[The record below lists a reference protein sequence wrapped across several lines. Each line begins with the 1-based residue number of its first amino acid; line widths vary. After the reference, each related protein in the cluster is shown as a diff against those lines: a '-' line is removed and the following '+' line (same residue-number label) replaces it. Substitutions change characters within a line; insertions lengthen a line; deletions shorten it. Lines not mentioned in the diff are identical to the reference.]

1 MTTQTTATAKTVTVD
16 HSEFYAAK
24 NVITLAK
31 LDTLF
36 RLPIIKSRAVELVTD
51 SQLTGQ
57 AIIEHILF
65 QTRSAS
71 CDLDISKSL
80 VRFWALG
87 TPLEGNEVTVKYDAL
102 KIMELLTRCE
112 TPLESRSDYAFS
124 MGDAEQLL
132 KDITGF

>member
-57 AIIEHILF
+57 AIIEHIIF

-71 CDLDISKSL
+71 CDLDILKSL

-102 KIMELLTRCE
+102 KIMELLT
-112 TPLESRSDYAFS
+112 PNESIDPCSDYVFD
-124 MGDAEQLL
+124 MGTAVQLL
-132 KDITGF
+132 KEITGF